1 MMRNLP
7 SFLLAAALLAPL
19 PAVAATPA
27 DALVVAKNIDDIVSL
42 DPAQAYE
49 FTSGEI
55 VTNTYDRLVQYE
67 AEDMQ
72 KLVGG
77 LAESWAVSDDGNTLT
92 FKLRP
97 GVTFQSGNPVRP
109 EDVVFSLARTV
120 KLNKAPAFVLTQ
132 LGWTPDNVGQMV
144 RKTGDA
150 EVTITTSG
158 GFAPSFVLNILA
170 SRPASVV
177 DEKTVT
183 EHAKDGDLGNAWLG
197 QNSAGTGPFALRSYK
212 PNESIALRANPAYFR
227 GAPAMK
233 SVIYRHVAEPATQ
246 RLLLEAGD
254 ADMARDLTP
263 DQVAALE
270 GKDGIAIGTYP
281 QAAVHFFSLN
291 QKVAALQNPKVWEA
305 VRYLVDYDGMTKS
318 FLRGQMKIHQA
329 FWPEGF
335 PGALNDTPYTLDVA
349 KAKALLAEA
358 GVKDG
363 LTIKMDVISSPPF
376 TEIAQSLQSTFAKAG
391 ITLELVPGTGSQ
403 VITKYRARNHEAVLL
418 YWGPDFMDP
427 HSNAGAFA
435 YNVDNADGSPQSTT
449 TWRNSW
455 LVPEL
460 SAETDAALK
469 ERDAAERDAMYV
481 DLQRKVQASSPI
493 VIMFQAVA
501 QVAMAKSVQG
511 YVNGATTDQIYYRLV
526 TKK

>member
-1 MMRNLP
+1 
-7 SFLLAAALLAPL
+7 
-19 PAVAATPA
+19 
-27 DALVVAKNIDDIVSL
+27 
-42 DPAQAYE
+42 
-49 FTSGEI
+49 
-55 VTNTYDRLVQYE
+55 
-67 AEDMQ
+67 
-72 KLVGG
+72 
-77 LAESWAVSDDGNTLT
+77 
-92 FKLRP
+92 
-97 GVTFQSGNPVRP
+97 
-109 EDVVFSLARTV
+109 
-120 KLNKAPAFVLTQ
+120 
-132 LGWTPDNVGQMV
+132 
-144 RKTGDA
+144 
-150 EVTITTSG
+150 
-158 GFAPSFVLNILA
+158 
-170 SRPASVV
+170 
-177 DEKTVT
+177 
-183 EHAKDGDLGNAWLG
+183 
-197 QNSAGTGPFALRSYK
+197 
-212 PNESIALRANPAYFR
+212 
-227 GAPAMK
+227 MK

-254 ADMARDLTP
+254 ADLARDLTP

-270 GKDGIAIGTYP
+270 GKDNIAIGTYP

-335 PGALNDTPYTLDVA
+335 PGALNDTPFTLDVA

-376 TEIAQSLQSTFAKAG
+376 TEIAQSLQSTFAQAG
-391 ITLELVPGTGSQ
+391 ITLDLVPGTGSQ

-427 HSNAGAFA
+427 HSNAGAFS
-435 YNVDNADGSPQSTT
+435 YNIDNSDGSPQSTT
-449 TWRNSW
+449 TWRNAW

-460 SAETDAALK
+460 SAETEAALQ
-469 ERDAAERDAMYV
+469 ERDAAKRDAMYI
-481 DLQRKVQASSPI
+481 DLQRKVQQSSPI

-501 QVAMAKSVQG
+501 QVAMRSTVHG

-526 TKK
+526 TKQ